1 MNKLFLVL
9 SVVCLFASSYSQ
21 EEVVAVVPEGELDN
35 AALVEAVVAAVEAEW
50 AGAEVTVV
58 ESANVATLVQS
69 GEDVVVASVEEWN
82 WNGEDVNVE
91 LEWQN

>member
-9 SVVCLFASSYSQ
+9 AVVCLFASSHSQ
-21 EEVVAVVPEGELDN
+21 EEVIAVVPEGELDN

-58 ESANVATLVQS
+58 ENANVATLIQS